1 MEYESFP
8 LPSDSNWRE
17 DIWYR
22 KSNEI
27 PRAQVEKERLETLQR
42 KDRKLKEKN
51 SKHK

>member
-27 PRAQVEKERLETLQR
+27 PRAQVEKERLVSHI
-42 KDRKLKEKN
+42 LKWRGD
-51 SKHK
+51 